1 MSFHTEPDAR
11 KVRGDARPPL
21 RGDARPGQ
29 RAPQR
34 AAPEFV
40 GRDGE
45 SLTFSLGGELG
56 SDQFHIPDEL
66 KDAGWSYQW
75 IAATVYNR
83 PNHGEMR
90 DMHNNGWRPVK
101 PHQLGG
107 YFERY
112 SEGNDF
118 IQIDGLLL
126 VERPEAM
133 TEAAKE
139 REKRAADAQFG
150 RHLKRVD
157 SDVALPRGFDFD
169 AANTTFKRGNREEVP
184 SDLKPRYRAQ
194 VTPAS
199 DE

>member
-1 MSFHTEPDAR
+1 M
-11 KVRGDARPPL
+11 
-21 RGDARPGQ
+21 
-29 RAPQR
+29 
-34 AAPEFV
+34 PE
-40 GRDGE
+40 
-45 SLTFSLGGELG
+45 
-56 SDQFHIPDEL
+56 HL
-66 KDAGWSYQW
+66 KDPGWSYQW
-75 IAATVYNR
+75 IASRVYNR

-90 DMHNNGWRPVK
+90 EMHSNGWRPVK

-112 SEGNDF
+112 AEGNDF
-118 IQIDGLLL
+118 IEVDGMLL

-157 SDVALPRGFDFD
+157 SDVVLPRGFDFD
-169 AANTTFKRGNREEVP
+169 ASNTTFRRGSREEVP
-184 SDLKPRYRAQ
+184 SDLKPRSRAQ
-194 VTPAS
+194 VTPAA